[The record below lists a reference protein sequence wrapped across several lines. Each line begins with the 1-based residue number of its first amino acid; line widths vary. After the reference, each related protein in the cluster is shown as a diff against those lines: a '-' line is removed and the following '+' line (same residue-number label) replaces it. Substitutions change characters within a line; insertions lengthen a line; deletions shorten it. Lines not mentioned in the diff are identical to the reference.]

1 MADTREALQR
11 ARLII
16 EESNRDK
23 FREYALRM
31 VDEIEEL
38 ASDCGVVDEA
48 DLRTYY
54 EGKTGASPYERPSSG
69 YQVRKARVILMCR
82 DLLSGTKPRSKY
94 MFEKDAVRTT
104 VFAETLGAY
113 RTWMESR
120 GLSPATIETRLQRA
134 DVLLRY
140 LEGSGITD
148 LGRLDAETL
157 ARFIAWLGGRYTDVG
172 KSNILYTL
180 RNLFSC
186 PGVLPSL
193 TFDPTA
199 LLTNLHTPKHG
210 AVPSVYT
217 QKEVAMALSEI
228 DRETDAG
235 RTLYLVVM
243 LAAVYGLRSR
253 DIKELRI
260 GDIDFKGESIALV
273 QHKTGQF
280 LALPLV
286 ECVKLPLLD
295 YLMNTRRE
303 CGYDNVLIRHRGV
316 PRPYSPRNHFGGG
329 LRAAMERGGVVIGG
343 RKAGL
348 HSLRHSLATGMLAS
362 GVPVDEIA
370 AVLGH
375 QSANATKA
383 YVWSDVERLRMAALE
398 VG

>member
-48 DLRTYY
+48 DLRTNY

-199 LLTNLHTPKHG
+199 HMQ
-210 AVPSVYT
+210 PS
-217 QKEVAMALSEI
+217 
-228 DRETDAG
+228 
-235 RTLYLVVM
+235 
-243 LAAVYGLRSR
+243 
-253 DIKELRI
+253 
-260 GDIDFKGESIALV
+260 
-273 QHKTGQF
+273 
-280 LALPLV
+280 
-286 ECVKLPLLD
+286 
-295 YLMNTRRE
+295 
-303 CGYDNVLIRHRGV
+303 
-316 PRPYSPRNHFGGG
+316 
-329 LRAAMERGGVVIGG
+329 
-343 RKAGL
+343 
-348 HSLRHSLATGMLAS
+348 GMLLI
-362 GVPVDEIA
+362 PF
-370 AVLGH
+370 
-375 QSANATKA
+375 T
-383 YVWSDVERLRMAALE
+383 
-398 VG
+398 